1 MANALLGPSSILGG
15 GLPESTDPN
24 ADIARRMFEQRQR
37 EREQQSQ
44 QQQTPSQ
51 QDIMD
56 QFAGPEMTSP
66 VQSFGGGSAAVSG
79 GSFTPLSGNFS
90 PAATSDP
97 FTSGGLQ
104 QTPGADFFSA
114 PSSGVGAPTGGGG
127 GGTTGGSGI
136 GAAGPWAALAI
147 AVGAKANSD
156 VKSGTIESFDKFFT
170 NPPESI
176 RKVMDA
182 DKARV
187 DKLGIEGL
195 GGAATMPNRLAGGD
209 VSGFGRD
216 IEDQLTAP
224 FSQLKGL
231 F

>member
-156 VKSGTIESFDKFFT
+156 VKSGTIESF
-170 NPPESI
+170 
-176 RKVMDA
+176 
-182 DKARV
+182 KARV